1 MSLKL
6 TMQSIIEHNIYI
18 ERNIIDWNEYKSN
31 IIKNLSNINFKEK
44 INDYIKPEGRKLYLS
59 KPKLR
64 TILHNIVVINSKIFI
79 EKGYDNYEPRNNY
92 NITFIDICNF
102 IEECVIILV
111 NKQKQLI

>member
-6 TMQSIIEHNIYI
+6 KMQGIIEHNIFI
-18 ERNIIDWNEYKSN
+18 ERNIIDWNEYKNN

-44 INDYIKPEGRKLYLS
+44 INNYIKPEGRKLYLS

-64 TILHNIVVINSKIFI
+64 TILHNSVVLNSKIFI

-92 NITFIDICNF
+92 NITFIDICDF
-102 IEECVIILV
+102 IEECVVILV

>member
-1 MSLKL
+1 MSLKIK
-6 TMQSIIEHNIYI
+6 MEDIIEHNIFI

-64 TILHNIVVINSKIFI
+64 IILHDSIVLNSKIFI
-79 EKGYDNYEPRNNY
+79 ETNYNNYEPRSNY
-92 NITFIDICNF
+92 NISFIERCDF

-111 NKQKQLI
+111 KKQKLLI

>member
-1 MSLKL
+1 MSSNNRLYEQTIDILIYDFMNKYQSLK
-6 TMQSIIEHNIYI
+6 TNG
-18 ERNIIDWNEYKSN
+18 ID
-31 IIKNLSNINFKEK
+31 KEK